1 MVVLNSKL
9 YVSGNYDIWWYNL
22 SNPSKI
28 LFGDEIILNLWDEK
42 NANLIKQIN
51 IQVDKNWLKRI
62 RLGSTHIYKKR
73 EICKE
78 TTIPKISHY
87 ILERKL
93 MAFIKYSVSL
103 NFLITKSQIVFGL
116 PCPPLSTSTSSN
128 GISTSVCLGITT
140 GSPRIYN
147 FNYFHL
153 I

>member
-73 EICKE
+73 EICKIHVQRNHHSKDF
-78 TTIPKISHY
+78 TLYFGKKTDGVYKI
-87 ILERKL
+87 
-93 MAFIKYSVSL
+93 
-103 NFLITKSQIVFGL
+103 
-116 PCPPLSTSTSSN
+116 
-128 GISTSVCLGITT
+128 
-140 GSPRIYN
+140 
-147 FNYFHL
+147 
-153 I
+153 